1 MESRKCGPNNV
12 SCTLSAARAR
22 TVCEKGMRLR
32 GDTALVQVH
41 ARNLR
46 ILELVLGGQVQPQ
59 LLDHEVARVQKQQLV
74 VGVVHLAQ
82 KVREYLQPAHR
93 EVGQE

>member
-1 MESRKCGPNNV
+1 
-12 SCTLSAARAR
+12 
-22 TVCEKGMRLR
+22 MRLR

-74 VGVVHLAQ
+74 VGVVHFAQ
-82 KVREYLQPAHR
+82 KVREYLTRTKASLIKPEKGFDDYR
-93 EVGQE
+93 R